1 MMENTKT
8 WEAFFSTGRV
18 CDYLQYAAE
27 SRQTEPMPDRAVRQ
41 NENEGESKTPCS
53 VLRTE

>member
-1 MMENTKT
+1 MMDNTKA

-27 SRQTEPMPDRAVRQ
+27 SRQTKPMLDALVRH
-41 NENEGESKTPCS
+41 NEIKGETRTPCS
-53 VLRTE
+53 VSRTE

>member
-1 MMENTKT
+1 MMDNTKA

-27 SRQTEPMPDRAVRQ
+27 SRQMELPDNTVRQ
-41 NENEGESKTPCS
+41 NANEGETRTPCS
-53 VLRTE
+53 VSRTE

>member
-1 MMENTKT
+1 MMENTKA

-27 SRQTEPMPDRAVRQ
+27 SRQTEPMLDGVVRQ
-41 NENEGESKTPCS
+41 NETKGETRMPCS
-53 VLRTE
+53 VSRTE

>member
-1 MMENTKT
+1 MMDNTKA

-27 SRQTEPMPDRAVRQ
+27 SRQTEPMLDGVVRQ
-41 NENEGESKTPCS
+41 NETKGETRTPCS
-53 VLRTE
+53 VSRTE